1 MVAIIDLISLLLNPC
16 ETIRLICSLEPAYQP
31 YLKFGSPPFFLA
43 MASVKMRKARD
54 LALVVIAFGDFLR
67 SWVLERATMGSFVF
81 SLEVKHLVGTLLYM
95 DHSGDPASF
104 HAAVAKTCFEVRIS
118 TLLFTQ
124 LKNQLITASYVDD
137 ETSM

>member
-1 MVAIIDLISLLLNPC
+1 
-16 ETIRLICSLEPAYQP
+16 
-31 YLKFGSPPFFLA
+31 
-43 MASVKMRKARD
+43 
-54 LALVVIAFGDFLR
+54 
-67 SWVLERATMGSFVF
+67 MGSFVF

-104 HAAVAKTCFEVRIS
+104 HAAVAKTCFE
-118 TLLFTQ
+118 

>member
-1 MVAIIDLISLLLNPC
+1 
-16 ETIRLICSLEPAYQP
+16 
-31 YLKFGSPPFFLA
+31 
-43 MASVKMRKARD
+43 
-54 LALVVIAFGDFLR
+54 
-67 SWVLERATMGSFVF
+67 MGSFVF

-104 HAAVAKTCFEVRIS
+104 HAAVAKTCFEVRFLILSIS

>member
-1 MVAIIDLISLLLNPC
+1 MWKKAESSPLSLSLSNVINDLLCFIHLHLN
-16 ETIRLICSLEPAYQP
+16 ETQDQGR
-31 YLKFGSPPFFLA
+31 
-43 MASVKMRKARD
+43 M
-54 LALVVIAFGDFLR
+54 
-67 SWVLERATMGSFVF
+67 F

-104 HAAVAKTCFEVRIS
+104 HAAVAKTCFE
-118 TLLFTQ
+118 